1 MIAMILTIIKTTY
14 TERLTF
20 FLKCERK
27 ERGGRRGKGW
37 EEKNWSPLCPAVHG
51 YLKLIF
57 KKILMIKSSIWQWL
71 SENFGKSVGT
81 S

>member
-51 YLKLIF
+51 DLKLIF
-57 KKILMIKSSIWQWL
+57 
-71 SENFGKSVGT
+71 
-81 S
+81 